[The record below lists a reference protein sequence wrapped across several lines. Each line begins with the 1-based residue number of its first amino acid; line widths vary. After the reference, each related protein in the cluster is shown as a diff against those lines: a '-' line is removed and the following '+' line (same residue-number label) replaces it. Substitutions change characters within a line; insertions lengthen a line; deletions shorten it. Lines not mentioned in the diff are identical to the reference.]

1 MTDLAIVLINNTQV
15 GGAERRFARV
25 WAGLR
30 RRGWAVTLIINRS
43 LLQHLIRARVLSPDD
58 KAIVVMAE
66 PFGTIVRVCCGR
78 SRLGF
83 WIAKVDYLLAA
94 VRLMG
99 WLLMKRPKA
108 LHLILGGAYL
118 AWPSQVL
125 GLAPPAVLSLVCEDL
140 REMVGTGLGERLYRG
155 ALKRAAVI
163 DALTVPIRE
172 GLIRSGLSAGRIR
185 VSSGSFVDV
194 NRFRPREPKEPWVV
208 FAGRL
213 VEEKNPLLFVEACR
227 LIRQQWG
234 ERVPG
239 LRFFLIGDGPFRDE
253 VARALVRH
261 GLTDIV
267 ETGWRDDVEMV
278 LAGAGLFVSLQRT
291 DNYPSQALLE
301 AMACEC
307 AVVATDVGQTRRL
320 VDESVGALCQA
331 NPEAIASALSR
342 LLEDPDGARA
352 MGRQGRRRVLER
364 HSIDAYLDYVESVYA
379 EATGGFTGAGVA
391 KCTPSRLTPH
401 A

>member
-1 MTDLAIVLINNTQV
+1 VTDVAIVLINNTQV

-30 RRGWAVTLIINRS
+30 RRGRAVTLIINRS
-43 LLQHLIRARVLSPDD
+43 LFQHLVCAGILSPGD
-58 KAIVVMAE
+58 KPIVVMAE
-66 PFGTIVRVCCGR
+66 PFGDLVRLCCGA
-78 SRLGF
+78 SRLRF

-94 VRLMG
+94 VRMTG
-99 WLLMKRPKA
+99 WLVMNRPKA

-118 AWPSQVL
+118 AWPSQAL
-125 GLAPPAVLSLVCEDL
+125 AQAPPTVLSIMCQDL
-140 REMVGTGLGERLYRG
+140 REMVGAGLGERLYRG
-155 ALKRAAVI
+155 ALKRAAVV

-172 GLIRSGLSAGRIR
+172 GLIRSGVSAGRIR
-185 VSSGSFVDV
+185 VSSGSFVDT

-227 LIRQQWG
+227 LVRQQCG
-234 ERVPG
+234 ERLPG

-253 VARALVRH
+253 VGRALARH
-261 GLTDIV
+261 GLTNIV
-267 ETGWRDDVEMV
+267 ETGWRDDVETV
-278 LAGAGLFVSLQRT
+278 LAGASLFVSLQRT

-320 VDESVGALCQA
+320 VDESVGALCRA
-331 NPEAIASALSR
+331 NPEAVASAVGR

-352 MGRQGRRRVLER
+352 MGRQGRRRVLEC
-364 HSIDAYLDYVESVYA
+364 HAIDAYLDYVESVYA

-391 KCTPSRLTPH
+391 KFTPSRLTPH